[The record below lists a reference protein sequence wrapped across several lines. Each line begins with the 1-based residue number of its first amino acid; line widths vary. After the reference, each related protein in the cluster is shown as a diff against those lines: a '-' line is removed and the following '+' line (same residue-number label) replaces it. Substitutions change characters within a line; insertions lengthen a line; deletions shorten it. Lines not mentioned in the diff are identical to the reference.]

1 MDPTVLDHMVLD
13 HAVFHALC
21 DGHVDGSP
29 RAILGDSGGQRGQG
43 VEDLQQGSE
52 QDDHADRYQWAE
64 GKGPE
69 EGNKDDC
76 GMLIRR
82 HVDDFF
88 W

>member
-13 HAVFHALC
+13 HAVFHAPC
-21 DGHVDGSP
+21 DSHVDGSP
-29 RAILGDSGGQRGQG
+29 RAILSSSGAQRAQG
-43 VEDLQQGSE
+43 VEDFEQGSE

-76 GMLIRR
+76 GMLLRR
-82 HVDDFF
+82 HVDGCF